1 MSPTPL
7 FPPSECTTH
16 ARHAMDATCHV
27 VVAPWRDP
35 VVERVGFDACGDYVE
50 LFWLGILGPT
60 ATLLLRRLA
69 ITVVLHPHGFV
80 LDTRSTAGALGLGAD
95 SGERSI
101 FARSLGRLVM
111 FGLARRRG
119 QCLDVRTVV
128 PPLSLKHLAR
138 LPDHLQ
144 SAHALWTESAPQDA
158 TALGYACGRPAH
170 DDITSSVC

>member
-1 MSPTPL
+1 MPPTPL
-7 FPPSECTTH
+7 LSPSECI
-16 ARHAMDATCHV
+16 AYAQQPMDPTCRV

-69 ITVVLHPHGFV
+69 VTVVLHPRGFV
-80 LDTRSTAGALGLGAD
+80 LDTSSTAGALGLGTD
-95 SGERSI
+95 SGERST

-111 FGLARRRG
+111 FGLARRRT
-119 QCLDVRTVV
+119 QRLEVRTVV

-144 SAHALWTESAPQDA
+144 SAHALWTESAPEEA
-158 TALGYACGRPAH
+158 TTLGYACGRPVN
-170 DDITSSVC
+170 DDLTASVC